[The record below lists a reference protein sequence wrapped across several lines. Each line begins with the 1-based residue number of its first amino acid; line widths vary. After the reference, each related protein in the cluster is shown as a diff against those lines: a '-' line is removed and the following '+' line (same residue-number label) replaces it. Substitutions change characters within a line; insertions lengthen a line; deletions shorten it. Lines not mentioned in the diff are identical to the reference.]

1 MKKDITELYCCVED
15 FCRTVDDNFANML
28 LSKGRKPTRIPDFGN
43 SHHNSYNAPICL
55 DHFFQSDPIFKMN
68 MLINTSTHI

>member
-1 MKKDITELYCCVED
+1 MRIGIRQKFIVLLMLLLKRELYQTTIV
-15 FCRTVDDNFANML
+15 
-28 LSKGRKPTRIPDFGN
+28 KY
-43 SHHNSYNAPICL
+43 YNAPICL

>member
-1 MKKDITELYCCVED
+1 MPSPYSEDLKERVFKVVDKKTMTIKKSVKY
-15 FCRTVDDNFANML
+15 
-28 LSKGRKPTRIPDFGN
+28 SK
-43 SHHNSYNAPICL
+43 YNAPICL

>member
-1 MKKDITELYCCVED
+1 MTIEEFEKVVEK
-15 FCRTVDDNFANML
+15 M
-28 LSKGRKPTRIPDFGN
+28 
-43 SHHNSYNAPICL
+43 YNAPICL

>member
-1 MKKDITELYCCVED
+1 MLGMNGIWCKLEKSSFKLQKRIYRASQCNDIKKMHNLQ
-15 FCRTVDDNFANML
+15 RL
-28 LSKGRKPTRIPDFGN
+28 LLK
-43 SHHNSYNAPICL
+43 YNAPICL

>member
-1 MKKDITELYCCVED
+1 MLRKVTNVVKLVGWTTQGTTQVKVLSPEILDVIEVDTFHIVED
-15 FCRTVDDNFANML
+15 Y
-28 LSKGRKPTRIPDFGN
+28 S
-43 SHHNSYNAPICL
+43 APICL